1 MPVFKAIENGKG
13 IGAFKNVLN
22 YLVRA
27 DKDEEDKKVLI
38 SGIGVSND
46 PTKALKQMIYNK
58 LVHNKLDK
66 EALYK
71 QFTQSY
77 DSKDRDK
84 LTPELVHKMGVLF
97 AEENFEKY
105 GFKCIVITHFEKDHI
120 HNHFFVDNVN
130 VESGLKYV
138 ILDDRAKNS
147 KQYKKKIEQG
157 KLKDHERMLDDLK
170 KSSDDISFFYGIDRV
185 EKGDKSINLYD
196 KKLYKSVES
205 GFLGKVI
212 RNWNSILYDKTTNLS
227 NFIEVLQSKGIYVK
241 VDNYEVYFS
250 RKEIKDPKQ
259 DNYVRLSYLKSVLD
273 YQFKQ
278 SKTQNTFEYFKSME
292 LLNKEKNKEKN
303 IREVAVNNNRSNG
316 KEKEKAEIEKEIQL
330 SLKKE
335 GLINL
340 IGEYKKET
348 DKVIESYYTPFRKE
362 LKQVI
367 EDKFNDNTKVK
378 KFMEEFNRDI
388 NTKSNFT
395 PDEYKKELTYFIL
408 TELEKGEENLNKRI
422 SADYVRDT
430 FKRGTSEF
438 VHNSTPFFQLKT
450 EDIMNSKI
458 VRENSST
465 ENSKRILKDKFLKEL
480 PTNYEIEKMS
490 EKTLEKTINAVLKTF
505 KNGIEEIKKYIEKS
519 TEYELKERAKD
530 IFIKNIG
537 ENKNN
542 IDSIEE
548 IKRDFVKIYN
558 EYKDNSNIQLTNEVK
573 KITKEYKELKEIEE
587 KEKVLKKKDDYE
599 YTYSSSSTSTTSTT
613 TKTTTTVDREEKN
626 SIEDAIRNQR
636 IAEEQRL
643 REIANAESNSN
654 KKKVKS
660 VIAEDKEKVR
670 DREIE

>member
-1 MPVFKAIENGKG
+1 MPIFKAVEIGKG
-13 IGAFKNVLN
+13 IGAFRNVLD
-22 YLVRA
+22 YLVRK
-27 DKDEEDKKVLI
+27 DKAEKDKKVLI

-84 LTPELVHKMGVLF
+84 LSPELVHKMGVLF

-105 GFKCIVITHFEKDHI
+105 GFKCVVVTHYEKNHI
-120 HNHFFVDNVN
+120 HNHFFVDNIN

-157 KLKDHERMLDDLK
+157 KLKDHERMLEDLK

-185 EKGDKSINLYD
+185 EKDNKSINLYD
-196 KKLYKSVES
+196 KKLYKSIES

-212 RNWNSILYDKTTNLS
+212 RNWNEILYDKTTNLS
-227 NFIEVLQSKGIYVK
+227 NFVEVLQSKGIYAK
-241 VDNYEVYFS
+241 IDNCEVYFS
-250 RKEIKDPKQ
+250 RKEIKDNKK
-259 DNYVRLSYLKSVLD
+259 DNYVRLSYLKNIVD

-278 SKTQNTFEYFKSME
+278 SKIQNTFEYFKSME
-292 LLNKEKNKEKN
+292 LLNKEKNKEKD

-316 KEKEKAEIEKEIQL
+316 KEKEKAEIEKEVQL
-330 SLKKE
+330 NLKKE

-367 EDKFNDNTKVK
+367 ENKFNDNTKVK

-537 ENKNN
+537 ENN
-542 IDSIEE
+542 IDSIEK
-548 IKRDFVKIYN
+548 IKRDFVKIFN
-558 EYKDNSNIQLTNEVK
+558 EYKDNSNVQLTNEVK
-573 KITKEYKELKEIEE
+573 NITKEYKELKEIEE
-587 KEKVLKKKDDYE
+587 KEKVLKKRDDYE
-599 YTYSSSSTSTTSTT
+599 YTYSSSSTSTP
-613 TKTTTTVDREEKN
+613 TKTTTTTVDREEKN
-626 SIEDAIRNQR
+626 ALEEAIRNQR
-636 IAEEQRL
+636 LAEEERL
-643 REIANAESNSN
+643 RDLANAESN

-660 VIAEDKEKVR
+660 VIVEDKGNKGK

>member
-1 MPVFKAIENGKG
+1 MPIFKAIENGKG
-13 IGAFKNVLN
+13 IGAFTNVLN

-27 DKDEEDKKVLI
+27 DKSEEDKKVI
-38 SGIGVSND
+38 VSGIGVSSD
-46 PTKALKQMIYNK
+46 PKKAKKQMIYNK
-58 LVHNKLDK
+58 LVHDKLDK

-71 QFTQSY
+71 QFTQSF
-77 DSKDRDK
+77 DSKDKDK
-84 LTPELVHKMGVLF
+84 LTPELVHKIGVLF

-105 GFKCIVITHFEKDHI
+105 GFKCIVATHFEKDHI

-157 KLKDHERMLDDLK
+157 KLKNHERMLDDLK

-227 NFIEVLQSKGIYVK
+227 NFIEVLQSKGIYAK
-241 VDNYEVYFS
+241 VDNHEVYFS
-250 RKEIKDPKQ
+250 RKEIKDNKK
-259 DNYVRLSYLKSVLD
+259 DNYVRLSYLKSIVD

-278 SKTQNTFEYFKSME
+278 SKTPNTFEYFKSME
-292 LLNKEKNKEKN
+292 LLNKEKIKEKN
-303 IREVAVNNNRSNG
+303 IREVADTDKRSNG
-316 KEKEKAEIEKEIQL
+316 KEKEKAEIEKEVQL
-330 SLKKE
+330 NLKKE

-340 IGEYKKET
+340 IKEYKKET

-438 VHNSTPFFQLKT
+438 VYNSTPFFQLKT

-480 PTNYEIEKMS
+480 PTNYEIEKMN

-519 TEYELKERAKD
+519 TEYKLKERAKD
-530 IFIKNIG
+530 IFIKDIG
-537 ENKNN
+537 KNN

-558 EYKDNSNIQLTNEVK
+558 EYKDNSNVQLTNEVK
-573 KITKEYKELKEIEE
+573 NITKEYKELKEIEE

-599 YTYSSSSTSTTSTT
+599 YTYSSSSTSTT
-613 TKTTTTVDREEKN
+613 TKTTTTVEEKVEKN
-626 SIEDAIRNQR
+626 ALEDAIKNQR
-636 IAEEQRL
+636 LAEEQRL
-643 REIANAESNSN
+643 RDLANAESNN

-660 VIAEDKEKVR
+660 VIVEDKGNKGK

>member
-1 MPVFKAIENGKG
+1 MPIFKAVKGGKG

-22 YLVRA
+22 YLVRK
-27 DKDEEDKKVLI
+27 DKAEEDKKVLI
-38 SGIGVSND
+38 SGIGVSNN
-46 PTKALKQMIYNK
+46 PEKALRQMIYNK
-58 LVHNKLDK
+58 LTHDKLDK

-77 DSKDRDK
+77 DSKDRYK

-105 GFKCIVITHFEKDHI
+105 GFKCVVVTHYEKDHI
-120 HNHFFVDNVN
+120 HNHFFLDNVN
-130 VESGLKYV
+130 VESGLKYTV
-138 ILDDRAKNS
+138 LDDRHKNT
-147 KQYKKKIEQG
+147 KQYKKRIEEN
-157 KLKDHERMLDDLK
+157 KLKNHERLLEDLK
-170 KSSDDISFFYGIDRV
+170 KSSDDIAFFFGIDRV

-196 KKLYKSVES
+196 KKLYKSIES

-212 RNWNSILYDKTTNLS
+212 RNWNEILYDKTTNLS
-227 NFIEVLQSKGIYVK
+227 NFVEVLQNKGIYAK

-259 DNYVRLSYLKSVLD
+259 DNYVRLSYLKSIVD

-278 SKTQNTFEYFKSME
+278 SKTPNTFEYFKSME
-292 LLNKEKNKEKN
+292 LLNKQKIKEKN
-303 IREVAVNNNRSNG
+303 IREVADTDKRSNG
-316 KEKEKAEIEKEIQL
+316 KEKEKAEIEKEVQL
-330 SLKKE
+330 NLKKE

-340 IGEYKKET
+340 IKEYKKET

-438 VHNSTPFFQLKT
+438 VYNSTPFFQLKT

-480 PTNYEIEKMS
+480 PTNYEIEKMN

-519 TEYELKERAKD
+519 TEYKLKERAKD
-530 IFIKNIG
+530 IFIKDIG
-537 ENKNN
+537 KNN

-558 EYKDNSNIQLTNEVK
+558 EYKDNSNVQLTNQVK
-573 KITKEYKELKEIEE
+573 NITKEYKELKEIEE

-599 YTYSSSSTSTTSTT
+599 YTYSSSSTSTT
-613 TKTTTTVDREEKN
+613 TKTTTTVEEKVEKN
-626 SIEDAIRNQR
+626 ALEDAIKNQR
-636 IAEEQRL
+636 LAEEQRL
-643 REIANAESNSN
+643 RDLANAESNN

-660 VIAEDKEKVR
+660 VIVEDKGNKGK

>member
-1 MPVFKAIENGKG
+1 MPVFKAVENGKG

-22 YLVRA
+22 YLVRK
-27 DKDEEDKKVLI
+27 DKAEEDKKVLI
-38 SGIGVSND
+38 SGIGVSNN
-46 PTKALKQMIYNK
+46 PEKALNQMIYNK

-105 GFKCIVITHFEKDHI
+105 GFKCIVVTHFEKDHI
-120 HNHFFVDNVN
+120 HNHFFVDNIN
-130 VESGLKYV
+130 IESGLKYV

-157 KLKDHERMLDDLK
+157 KLKNHERMLEDLK
-170 KSSDDISFFYGIDRV
+170 KSSDDISFFYGIDRL
-185 EKGDKSINLYD
+185 EKGDKSINIYD
-196 KKLYKSVES
+196 KKLYTSIEK

-212 RNWNSILYDKTTNLS
+212 RNWNEILYDKTTNLS
-227 NFIEVLQSKGIYVK
+227 NFIEVLQSKGIYAK
-241 VDNYEVYFS
+241 VDNHEVYFS
-250 RKEIKDPKQ
+250 RREIKDPKK
-259 DNYVRLSYLKSVLD
+259 DNYVRLSYLESLLN

-278 SKTQNTFEYFKSME
+278 SETENTFAFKKSME
-292 LLNKEKNKEKN
+292 LLNKEKIKEKN
-303 IREVAVNNNRSNG
+303 IREVAVADNRSNG
-316 KEKEKAEIEKEIQL
+316 KEKEKAEVEKEVQL
-330 SLKKE
+330 NLKKK

-367 EDKFNDNTKVK
+367 EDKFNNNTKVK

-537 ENKNN
+537 ENN
-542 IDSIEE
+542 IDSIEK
-548 IKRDFVKIYN
+548 IKRDFVKIFN
-558 EYKDNSNIQLTNEVK
+558 EYKDNSNVQLTNEVK
-573 KITKEYKELKEIEE
+573 NITKEYKELKEIEE

-599 YTYSSSSTSTTSTT
+599 YTYSSSSTSTT
-613 TKTTTTVDREEKN
+613 TKTTTTTVEKEEKN
-626 SIEDAIRNQR
+626 ALEEAIRNQR
-636 IAEEQRL
+636 ESEEQRL
-643 REIANAESNSN
+643 RDLANAESN

-660 VIAEDKEKVR
+660 VIVEDKGNKGK

>member
-1 MPVFKAIENGKG
+1 MPIFKAVENGKG

-27 DKDEEDKKVLI
+27 DKSEEDKKVI
-38 SGIGVSND
+38 VTGIGVSNN
-46 PTKALKQMIYNK
+46 PQKALKQMIYNK

-77 DSKDRDK
+77 DAKDRDK

-105 GFKCIVITHFEKDHI
+105 GFKCIVITHYEKDHI
-120 HNHFFVDNVN
+120 HNHFFVDNIN

-212 RNWNSILYDKTTNLS
+212 RNWNEILYDKTTNLS
-227 NFIEVLQSKGIYVK
+227 NFIEVLQSKGIYAK
-241 VDNYEVYFS
+241 VDNHEVYFS
-250 RKEIKDPKQ
+250 RKEIKDPKR
-259 DNYVRLSYLKSVLD
+259 DNYVRLSYLESLLN

-278 SKTQNTFEYFKSME
+278 SETPNTFAFKKSME
-292 LLNKEKNKEKN
+292 LLDKQKIKEKD
-303 IREVAVNNNRSNG
+303 IREVADTDKRSNG
-316 KEKEKAEIEKEIQL
+316 KEKEKAEIEKEVQL
-330 SLKKE
+330 NLKKE

-340 IGEYKKET
+340 IKEYKKET

-458 VRENSST
+458 VTENSST

-537 ENKNN
+537 ENN
-542 IDSIEE
+542 IDSIEK
-548 IKRDFVKIYN
+548 IKRDFVKIFN
-558 EYKDNSNIQLTNEVK
+558 EYKDNSNVQLTNEVK
-573 KITKEYKELKEIEE
+573 NITKEYKELKEIEE

-613 TKTTTTVDREEKN
+613 TTTTVEKKEEKN
-626 SIEDAIRNQR
+626 SIEDAIKNQR

-643 REIANAESNSN
+643 RDLANAESN

-660 VIAEDKEKVR
+660 VIVEDKGNKGK

>member
-1 MPVFKAIENGKG
+1 MPIFKAVENGKG

-27 DKDEEDKKVLI
+27 DKSEEDKKVI
-38 SGIGVSND
+38 VTGIGVSND
-46 PTKALKQMIYNK
+46 PQKALKQMIYNK

-77 DSKDRDK
+77 DAKDRDK

-105 GFKCIVITHFEKDHI
+105 GFKCIVITHYEKDHI

-130 VESGLKYV
+130 IESGLKYTV
-138 ILDDRAKNS
+138 LDDRHKNT
-147 KQYKKKIEQG
+147 KQYKKRIEQG
-157 KLKDHERMLDDLK
+157 KLKNHERMLEDLK
-170 KSSDDISFFYGIDRV
+170 KSSDDIAFFYGIDRV
-185 EKGDKSINLYD
+185 EKGDKSINIYD
-196 KKLYKSVES
+196 KKLYTSIEK

-227 NFIEVLQSKGIYVK
+227 NFVEVLQSKGIYAK
-241 VDNYEVYFS
+241 VDNHEVYFS
-250 RKEIKDPKQ
+250 RKEIKDNKK
-259 DNYVRLSYLKSVLD
+259 DNYVRLSYLESLLN

-278 SKTQNTFEYFKSME
+278 SETPNTFAFKKSME
-292 LLNKEKNKEKN
+292 LLDKQKIKEKN
-303 IREVAVNNNRSNG
+303 IREVAVDTDKRGNG
-316 KEKEKAEIEKEIQL
+316 KEKEKAEVEKEVQL
-330 SLKKE
+330 DIKKK

-438 VHNSTPFFQLKT
+438 VYNSTPFFQLKT

-458 VRENSST
+458 VSENSST

-480 PTNYEIEKMS
+480 PTNYEIEKMN

-519 TEYELKERAKD
+519 TEYELKERAKN

-537 ENKNN
+537 ENN

-548 IKRDFVKIYN
+548 IKRDFVKIFN
-558 EYKDNSNIQLTNEVK
+558 EYKDNSNVQLTNEVK
-573 KITKEYKELKEIEE
+573 NITKEYKELKEIEE

-599 YTYSSSSTSTTSTT
+599 YTYSSSSTSTT
-613 TKTTTTVDREEKN
+613 TKTTTTVEKEEKN
-626 SIEDAIRNQR
+626 AIEDAIKNQR

-643 REIANAESNSN
+643 REIANAENNSN

-660 VIAEDKEKVR
+660 VIVEDKGNKGK

>member
-1 MPVFKAIENGKG
+1 MPIFKAIENGKG

-27 DKDEEDKKVLI
+27 DKDEEDKKVI
-38 SGIGVSND
+38 VSGIGVSNN
-46 PTKALKQMIYNK
+46 PEKALKQMIYNK

-77 DSKDRDK
+77 DSKDKDK

-105 GFKCIVITHFEKDHI
+105 GFKCIVVTHFEKNHI
-120 HNHFFVDNVN
+120 HNHFFVDNIN
-130 VESGLKYV
+130 VESGLKYT
-138 ILDDRAKNS
+138 ILDDRHKNT
-147 KQYKKKIEQG
+147 KQYKKRIEEN
-157 KLKDHERMLDDLK
+157 KLKNHERLLEDLK

-185 EKGDKSINLYD
+185 EKGDKSINIYD
-196 KKLYKSVES
+196 KKLYTSIEK

-227 NFIEVLQSKGIYVK
+227 NFIEVLQSKGIYAK
-241 VDNYEVYFS
+241 IDNHEVYFS
-250 RKEIKDPKQ
+250 RKEIKDNKK
-259 DNYVRLSYLKSVLD
+259 DNYVRLSYLESLLN

-278 SKTQNTFEYFKSME
+278 SETENTFAFKKSME
-292 LLNKEKNKEKN
+292 LLNKEKIKEKN
-303 IREVAVNNNRSNG
+303 IREVADTDKRSNG
-316 KEKEKAEIEKEIQL
+316 KEKEKAEIEKEVQL
-330 SLKKE
+330 NLKKE

-340 IGEYKKET
+340 IKEYKKET

-388 NTKSNFT
+388 NTKSNLT
-395 PDEYKKELTYFIL
+395 TDEYKKELTYFIL

-438 VHNSTPFFQLKT
+438 VYNSTPFFQLKT

-480 PTNYEIEKMS
+480 PTDYEIKKMN

-519 TEYELKERAKD
+519 TEYKLKERAKD
-530 IFIKNIG
+530 IFIKDIG
-537 ENKNN
+537 ENN

-548 IKRDFVKIYN
+548 IKRDFVKIFN
-558 EYKDNSNIQLTNEVK
+558 EYKDNSNVQLTNEVK
-573 KITKEYKELKEIEE
+573 KITKEYKELKKIEE
-587 KEKVLKKKDDYE
+587 KEEVLKKKDDYE
-599 YTYSSSSTSTTSTT
+599 YSYSSYSSSSTSSTSTT
-613 TKTTTTVDREEKN
+613 TKTTTVDREEKN
-626 SIEDAIRNQR
+626 ALEDAIKNQR
-636 IAEEQRL
+636 IAEQERL
-643 REIANAESNSN
+643 REIANAESN

-660 VIAEDKEKVR
+660 VSIIEDKGNKGK

>member
-27 DKDEEDKKVLI
+27 NKDEEDKKVI
-38 SGIGVSND
+38 VSGIGVSND
-46 PTKALKQMIYNK
+46 PEKALKQMIYNK

-105 GFKCIVITHFEKDHI
+105 GFKCIVVTHYEKDHI
-120 HNHFFVDNVN
+120 HNHFFVDNIN
-130 VESGLKYV
+130 IESGLKYV

-157 KLKDHERMLDDLK
+157 KLKNHERLLEDLK
-170 KSSDDISFFYGIDRV
+170 KSSDDISFYFGIDRV

-196 KKLYKSVES
+196 KKLYKSIES

-227 NFIEVLQSKGIYVK
+227 NFIQVLQDRGIYAK

-250 RKEIKDPKQ
+250 RKEIKDNKK
-259 DNYVRLSYLKSVLD
+259 DNYVRLSYLESLLN

-278 SKTQNTFEYFKSME
+278 SETPNTFAFKKSME
-292 LLNKEKNKEKN
+292 LLDKQKIKEKD
-303 IREVAVNNNRSNG
+303 IREEVAVADNRSNG
-316 KEKEKAEIEKEIQL
+316 KEKEKAEIEKEVQL
-330 SLKKE
+330 NLKKE

-340 IGEYKKET
+340 IKEYKKET

-438 VHNSTPFFQLKT
+438 VYNSTPFFQLKT

-480 PTNYEIEKMS
+480 PTDYEIKKMN

-505 KNGIEEIKKYIEKS
+505 KNGTEEIKKYIEKS

-537 ENKNN
+537 ENN

-558 EYKDNSNIQLTNEVK
+558 EYKDNSNVQLTNEVK

-599 YTYSSSSTSTTSTT
+599 YTYSSSSTSTT
-613 TKTTTTVDREEKN
+613 TKTTTTVEKEEKN
-626 SIEDAIRNQR
+626 AIEEAIKNQR
-636 IAEEQRL
+636 IAEEERL
-643 REIANAESNSN
+643 REIANAESN
-654 KKKVKS
+654 KKKVKT
-660 VIAEDKEKVR
+660 VIADKEKVK

>member
-13 IGAFKNVLN
+13 LGAFKNVLN
-22 YLVRA
+22 YLVRK
-27 DKDEEDKKVLI
+27 DKAEEDKKVLI

-46 PTKALKQMIYNK
+46 PQKALKQMIYNK
-58 LVHNKLDK
+58 LVHDKLDK

-105 GFKCIVITHFEKDHI
+105 GFKCIVITHYEKDHI
-120 HNHFFVDNVN
+120 HNHFFLDNVN
-130 VESGLKYV
+130 IESGLKYTV
-138 ILDDRAKNS
+138 LDDRHKNT
-147 KQYKKKIEQG
+147 KQYKKRIEQG
-157 KLKDHERMLDDLK
+157 KLKNHERLLEDLK
-170 KSSDDISFFYGIDRV
+170 KSSDDISFFYGIERV
-185 EKGDKSINLYD
+185 EKGDKSINLYN
-196 KKLYKSVES
+196 KRLYKSIEK

-227 NFIEVLQSKGIYVK
+227 NFVEVLQSKGIYAK
-241 VDNYEVYFS
+241 IDNCEVYFS
-250 RKEIKDPKQ
+250 RKEIKDPKK

-278 SKTQNTFEYFKSME
+278 SKTENTFEYFKSME
-292 LLNKEKNKEKN
+292 LLNKQKIKEKD
-303 IREVAVNNNRSNG
+303 IREVADTDKRSNG
-316 KEKEKAEIEKEIQL
+316 KEKEKAEIEKEVQL
-330 SLKKE
+330 NLKKE

-340 IGEYKKET
+340 IKEYKKET

-438 VHNSTPFFQLKT
+438 VYNSTPFFQLKT

-480 PTNYEIEKMS
+480 PTDYEIKKMN
-490 EKTLEKTINAVLKTF
+490 EKTLEETINAVLKTF

-519 TEYELKERAKD
+519 TEYKLKERAKD
-530 IFIKNIG
+530 IFIKDIG
-537 ENKNN
+537 KNN

-558 EYKDNSNIQLTNEVK
+558 EYKDNSNVQLTNEVK

-613 TKTTTTVDREEKN
+613 TTTTVEKKEEKN
-626 SIEDAIRNQR
+626 SIEDAIKNQR

-643 REIANAESNSN
+643 RDLANAESN

-660 VIAEDKEKVR
+660 VIVEDKGNKGK

>member
-1 MPVFKAIENGKG
+1 MPIFKAVKGGKG

-22 YLVRA
+22 YLVRK
-27 DKDEEDKKVLI
+27 DKAEEDKKVLI
-38 SGIGVSND
+38 SGIGVSNN
-46 PTKALKQMIYNK
+46 PEKALRQMIYNK
-58 LVHNKLDK
+58 LTHDKLDK

-77 DSKDRDK
+77 DSKDRYK

-105 GFKCIVITHFEKDHI
+105 GFKCVVVTHYEKDHI
-120 HNHFFVDNVN
+120 HNHFFLDNVN
-130 VESGLKYV
+130 VESGLKYTV
-138 ILDDRAKNS
+138 LDDRHKNT
-147 KQYKKKIEQG
+147 KQYKKRIEEN
-157 KLKDHERMLDDLK
+157 KLKNHERLLEDLK
-170 KSSDDISFFYGIDRV
+170 KSSDDIAFFFGIDRV

-196 KKLYKSVES
+196 KKLYKSIES

-212 RNWNSILYDKTTNLS
+212 RNWNEILYDKTTNLS
-227 NFIEVLQSKGIYVK
+227 NFVEVLQNKGIYAK

-259 DNYVRLSYLKSVLD
+259 DNYVRLSYLKSIVD

-278 SKTQNTFEYFKSME
+278 SKTPNTFEYFKSME
-292 LLNKEKNKEKN
+292 LLNKQKIKEKN
-303 IREVAVNNNRSNG
+303 IREVADTDKRSNG
-316 KEKEKAEIEKEIQL
+316 KEKEKAEIEKEVQL
-330 SLKKE
+330 NLKKE

-340 IGEYKKET
+340 IKEYKKET

-438 VHNSTPFFQLKT
+438 VYNSTPFFQLKT

-480 PTNYEIEKMS
+480 PTNYEIEKMN

-519 TEYELKERAKD
+519 TEYKLKERAKD
-530 IFIKNIG
+530 IFIKDIG
-537 ENKNN
+537 KNN

-558 EYKDNSNIQLTNEVK
+558 EYKDNSNVQLTNEVK
-573 KITKEYKELKEIEE
+573 NITKEYKELKEIEE

-599 YTYSSSSTSTTSTT
+599 YTYSSSSTSTT
-613 TKTTTTVDREEKN
+613 TKTTTTVEEKVEKN
-626 SIEDAIRNQR
+626 ALEDAIKNQR
-636 IAEEQRL
+636 LAEEQRL
-643 REIANAESNSN
+643 RDLANAESNN

-660 VIAEDKEKVR
+660 VIVEDKGNKGK

>member
-1 MPVFKAIENGKG
+1 MPIFKAVENGKG

-46 PTKALKQMIYNK
+46 PQKALKQMIYNK

-105 GFKCIVITHFEKDHI
+105 GFKCVVVTHFEKDHI
-120 HNHFFVDNVN
+120 HNHFFVDNIN

-157 KLKDHERMLDDLK
+157 KLKDHERMLEDLK

-212 RNWNSILYDKTTNLS
+212 RNWNEILYDKTTNLS
-227 NFIEVLQSKGIYVK
+227 NFVEVLQSKGIYAK
-241 VDNYEVYFS
+241 VDNHEVYFS
-250 RKEIKDPKQ
+250 KREIKDPKQ
-259 DNYVRLSYLKSVLD
+259 DNYVRLSYLESLLN

-278 SKTQNTFEYFKSME
+278 SETENTFAFKKSME
-292 LLNKEKNKEKN
+292 LLNKEKIKEKN
-303 IREVAVNNNRSNG
+303 IREVAVADNNRSNG
-316 KEKEKAEIEKEIQL
+316 KEKEKAEVEKEVQL
-330 SLKKE
+330 NLKKQ

-340 IGEYKKET
+340 IKEYKKEIGKT
-348 DKVIESYYTPFRKE
+348 IESYYTSYRIGEDTEYERNFKKE
-362 LKQVI
+362 FNAEIGSNSYSLR
-367 EDKFNDNTKVK
+367 DKFEKETI
-378 KFMEEFNRDI
+378 KFI
-388 NTKSNFT
+388 LVS
-395 PDEYKKELTYFIL
+395 YKKS
-408 TELEKGEENLNKRI
+408 TENINKKV
-422 SADYVRDT
+422 SADFLKST
-430 FKRGTSEF
+430 LKKSTSFFATEELAKTEF
-438 VHNSTPFFQLKT
+438 VA
-450 EDIMNSKI
+450 
-458 VRENSST
+458 ENSST
-465 ENSKRILKDKFLKEL
+465 ENTKRILTDKYFQ
-480 PTNYEIEKMS
+480 TYSSYEIEKMN
-490 EKTLEKTINAVLKTF
+490 EKKLEQAINEVSKTFNNAVANVKNYIENTKEYHLKSRV
-505 KNGIEEIKKYIEKS
+505 EEIFKTNLE
-519 TEYELKERAKD
+519 E
-530 IFIKNIG
+530 
-537 ENKNN
+537 KNN
-542 IDSIEE
+542 IDIEKVKE
-548 IKRDFVKIYN
+548 DLVNIYKNNNYYFGDFADIPKEVVKLSR
-558 EYKDNSNIQLTNEVK
+558 EY
-573 KITKEYKELKEIEE
+573 EE
-587 KEKVLKKKDDYE
+587 KQEKDRQERIEAYMEKFKKKKNDDYE
-599 YTYSSSSTSTTSTT
+599 YTYSSSSTSTP
-613 TKTTTTVDREEKN
+613 TKTTTTTVDREEKN
-626 SIEDAIRNQR
+626 ALEEAIRNQR
-636 IAEEQRL
+636 LAEEERL
-643 REIANAESNSN
+643 RDLANAESN

-660 VIAEDKEKVR
+660 VIVEDKGNKGK

>member
-1 MPVFKAIENGKG
+1 MPIFKAIENGKG
-13 IGAFKNVLN
+13 LGAFKNVLN
-22 YLVRA
+22 YLVRK
-27 DKDEEDKKVLI
+27 DKAEEDKKVLI

-46 PTKALKQMIYNK
+46 PEKALKQMIYNK

-77 DSKDRDK
+77 DAKDKDK
-84 LTPELVHKMGVLF
+84 LSPELVHKMGVLF

-105 GFKCIVITHFEKDHI
+105 GFKCIVVTHYEKDHI

-130 VESGLKYV
+130 IESGLKYTV
-138 ILDDRAKNS
+138 LDDRHKNT
-147 KQYKKKIEQG
+147 KQYKKRIEQG
-157 KLKDHERMLDDLK
+157 KLKNHERMLEDLK
-170 KSSDDISFFYGIDRV
+170 KSSDDISFFYGIERV

-196 KKLYKSVES
+196 KKLYKSIEK

-212 RNWNSILYDKTTNLS
+212 RNWNEILYDKTTNLS
-227 NFIEVLQSKGIYVK
+227 NFVEVLQSKGIYAK
-241 VDNYEVYFS
+241 IDNYEVYFS
-250 RKEIKDPKQ
+250 RKEIKDPKK
-259 DNYVRLSYLKSVLD
+259 DNYVRLSYLKNIVD

-278 SKTQNTFEYFKSME
+278 SDTENTFEFKKSME
-292 LLNKEKNKEKN
+292 LLNKQKIKEKD
-303 IREVAVNNNRSNG
+303 IREVADTDKRSNG
-316 KEKEKAEIEKEIQL
+316 KEKEKAEIEKEVQL
-330 SLKKE
+330 NLKKE

-340 IGEYKKET
+340 IKEYKKET

-438 VHNSTPFFQLKT
+438 VYNSTPFFQLKT

-480 PTNYEIEKMS
+480 PTNYEIEKMN
-490 EKTLEKTINAVLKTF
+490 EKTLEKTINTVLKTF

-519 TEYELKERAKD
+519 TEYKLKERAKD
-530 IFIKNIG
+530 IFIKDIG
-537 ENKNN
+537 KNN

-558 EYKDNSNIQLTNEVK
+558 EYKDNSNVQLTNEVK
-573 KITKEYKELKEIEE
+573 NITKEYKELKEIEE

-599 YTYSSSSTSTTSTT
+599 YTYSSSSTSTT
-613 TKTTTTVDREEKN
+613 TKTTTTVEEKVEKN
-626 SIEDAIRNQR
+626 ALEDAIKNQR
-636 IAEEQRL
+636 LAEEQRL
-643 REIANAESNSN
+643 RDLANAESNN

-660 VIAEDKEKVR
+660 VIVEDKGNKGK

>member
-1 MPVFKAIENGKG
+1 MPIFKAIENGKG

-46 PTKALKQMIYNK
+46 PQKALKQMIYNK
-58 LVHNKLDK
+58 LTHDKLDK

-77 DSKDRDK
+77 DSKDKDK
-84 LTPELVHKMGVLF
+84 LSPELVHKMGVLF

-105 GFKCIVITHFEKDHI
+105 GFKCIVVTHYEKDHI

-130 VESGLKYV
+130 IESGLKYT

-157 KLKDHERMLDDLK
+157 KLKDHERMLEDLK

-227 NFIEVLQSKGIYVK
+227 NFIEVLQSKGIYAK
-241 VDNYEVYFS
+241 IDNHEVYFS
-250 RKEIKDPKQ
+250 RKEIKDNKK
-259 DNYVRLSYLKSVLD
+259 DNYVRLSYLESLLN

-278 SKTQNTFEYFKSME
+278 SETENTFAFKKSME
-292 LLNKEKNKEKN
+292 LLNKEKIKEKN
-303 IREVAVNNNRSNG
+303 IREVADTDKRSNG
-316 KEKEKAEIEKEIQL
+316 KEKEKAEIEKEVQL
-330 SLKKE
+330 NLKKE

-340 IGEYKKET
+340 IKEYKKET

-388 NTKSNFT
+388 NTKSNLT
-395 PDEYKKELTYFIL
+395 TDEYKKELTYFIL

-438 VHNSTPFFQLKT
+438 VYNSTPFFQLKT

-480 PTNYEIEKMS
+480 PTDYEIKKMN
-490 EKTLEKTINAVLKTF
+490 EKTLEETINAVLKTF

-519 TEYELKERAKD
+519 TEYKLKERAKD
-530 IFIKNIG
+530 IFIKDIG
-537 ENKNN
+537 KNN

-558 EYKDNSNIQLTNEVK
+558 EYKDNSNVQLTNEVK

-587 KEKVLKKKDDYE
+587 KEEVLKKKDDYE
-599 YTYSSSSTSTTSTT
+599 YSYSSSSTSTT
-613 TKTTTTVDREEKN
+613 TKTTTTVEEKVEKN
-626 SIEDAIRNQR
+626 ALEDAIKNQR
-636 IAEEQRL
+636 LAEEQRL
-643 REIANAESNSN
+643 RDLANAESNN

-660 VIAEDKEKVR
+660 VIVEDKGNKGK

>member
-1 MPVFKAIENGKG
+1 MPIFKAIKSGKG
-13 IGAFKNVLN
+13 LGAFRNVLN
-22 YLVRA
+22 YLTRK
-27 DKDEEDKKVLI
+27 DKAEEDKKVLV

-58 LVHNKLDK
+58 LTHDKLDK

-71 QFTQSY
+71 QFVQSY

-84 LTPELVHKMGVLF
+84 LTPEKVHEIGIKF

-120 HNHFFVDNVN
+120 HNHFFVDNIN
-130 VESGLKYV
+130 IESGLKYV

-157 KLKDHERMLDDLK
+157 KLKNHERMLEDLK

-185 EKGDKSINLYD
+185 EKGDKSINIYD
-196 KKLYKSVES
+196 KKLYTSIEK

-227 NFIEVLQSKGIYVK
+227 NFVEVLQSKGIYAK

-250 RKEIKDPKQ
+250 KKEIKDPKQ

-278 SKTQNTFEYFKSME
+278 SKTENTFEYFKSME
-292 LLNKEKNKEKN
+292 LLNKQKIKEKN
-303 IREVAVNNNRSNG
+303 IREEVAVADNRSNG
-316 KEKEKAEIEKEIQL
+316 KEKEKAEVEKEVQL
-330 SLKKE
+330 NLKKK

-537 ENKNN
+537 ENN
-542 IDSIEE
+542 IDSIEK
-548 IKRDFVKIYN
+548 IKRDFVKIFN
-558 EYKDNSNIQLTNEVK
+558 EYKDNSNVQLTNEVK
-573 KITKEYKELKEIEE
+573 NITKEYKELKEIEE

-599 YTYSSSSTSTTSTT
+599 YTYSSSSTSTP
-613 TKTTTTVDREEKN
+613 TKTTTTTVEKEEKN
-626 SIEDAIRNQR
+626 AIEDAIRNQR

-643 REIANAESNSN
+643 KEIANAESNSN
-654 KKKVKS
+654 KKKVKTI
-660 VIAEDKEKVR
+660 IAEDKGNKGK

>member
-1 MPVFKAIENGKG
+1 MPIFKAVENGKG

-22 YLVRA
+22 YLVR
-27 DKDEEDKKVLI
+27 KNKEEEDKKVI
-38 SGIGVSND
+38 VSGIGVSSD
-46 PTKALKQMIYNK
+46 PEKALKQMIYNK

-77 DSKDRDK
+77 DAKDRDK

-105 GFKCIVITHFEKDHI
+105 GFKCIVVTHFEKDHI
-120 HNHFFVDNVN
+120 HNHFFVDNIN
-130 VESGLKYV
+130 IESGLKYV

-157 KLKDHERMLDDLK
+157 KLKNHERMLEDLK
-170 KSSDDISFFYGIDRV
+170 KSSDDISFFYGIDRL
-185 EKGDKSINLYD
+185 EKGDKSINIYD
-196 KKLYKSVES
+196 KKLYTSIEK

-212 RNWNSILYDKTTNLS
+212 RNWNEILYDKTTNLS
-227 NFIEVLQSKGIYVK
+227 NFIEVLQDRGIYAK

-250 RKEIKDPKQ
+250 KKEIKDPKK
-259 DNYVRLSYLKSVLD
+259 DNYVRLSYLKNIVD

-278 SKTQNTFEYFKSME
+278 SKTPNTFEFKKSME
-292 LLNKEKNKEKN
+292 LLNKEKIKEKN
-303 IREVAVNNNRSNG
+303 IREEVAVADSRSNG
-316 KEKEKAEIEKEIQL
+316 KEKEKAEVEKEVQL
-330 SLKKE
+330 NLKKE

-537 ENKNN
+537 ENN
-542 IDSIEE
+542 IDSIEK
-548 IKRDFVKIYN
+548 IKRDFVKIFN
-558 EYKDNSNIQLTNEVK
+558 EYKDNSNVQLTNEVK
-573 KITKEYKELKEIEE
+573 NITKEYKELKEIEE

-599 YTYSSSSTSTTSTT
+599 YTYSSSSTSTP

-626 SIEDAIRNQR
+626 ALEDAIRNQR
-636 IAEEQRL
+636 LAEEERL
-643 REIANAESNSN
+643 RDLANAESN

-660 VIAEDKEKVR
+660 VIVEDKGNKGK

>member
-13 IGAFKNVLN
+13 LGAFKNVLN

-27 DKDEEDKKVLI
+27 DKDEEDKKVI
-38 SGIGVSND
+38 VTGIGVSND
-46 PTKALKQMIYNK
+46 PQKALKQMIYNK

-84 LTPELVHKMGVLF
+84 LSPELVHKMGVLF

-120 HNHFFVDNVN
+120 HNHFFLDNVN
-130 VESGLKYV
+130 IESGLKYTV
-138 ILDDRAKNS
+138 LDDRHKNT
-147 KQYKKKIEQG
+147 KQYKKRIEEN
-157 KLKDHERMLDDLK
+157 KLKNHERLLEDLK

-185 EKGDKSINLYD
+185 EKGDKSINIYD
-196 KKLYKSVES
+196 KKLYTSIEK

-212 RNWNSILYDKTTNLS
+212 RNWNEILYDKTTNLS
-227 NFIEVLQSKGIYVK
+227 NFVEVLQSKGIYAK
-241 VDNYEVYFS
+241 IDNHEVYFS
-250 RKEIKDPKQ
+250 RKEIKDNKK
-259 DNYVRLSYLKSVLD
+259 DNYVRLSYLESLLN

-278 SKTQNTFEYFKSME
+278 SETPNTFSFKKSME
-292 LLNKEKNKEKN
+292 LLNKEKIKEKD
-303 IREVAVNNNRSNG
+303 IREEVAVADNRSNG
-316 KEKEKAEIEKEIQL
+316 KEKEKAEIEKEVQL
-330 SLKKE
+330 NLKKK

-340 IGEYKKET
+340 IKEYKKET

-422 SADYVRDT
+422 SADYVRNT

-438 VHNSTPFFQLKT
+438 VYNSTPFFQLKT

-480 PTNYEIEKMS
+480 PTNYQIEKMN
-490 EKTLEKTINAVLKTF
+490 EKTLEETINTVLKTF

-537 ENKNN
+537 ENN

-558 EYKDNSNIQLTNEVK
+558 GYKDNPNVQLTNEVK

-587 KEKVLKKKDDYE
+587 KEEKEVLKKKDDYE
-599 YTYSSSSTSTTSTT
+599 YTYSSSSTSTT
-613 TKTTTTVDREEKN
+613 TKTTTTTVEKEEKN
-626 SIEDAIRNQR
+626 AIEDAIRNQR
-636 IAEEQRL
+636 LAEEQRL
-643 REIANAESNSN
+643 REIANAESNNN

-660 VIAEDKEKVR
+660 VIVEDKGNKGK